1 MPSNNL
7 FITILATA
15 VVVLLL
21 IVGMVAVILYARKQK
36 LAQAL
41 KESNYQSRLNDVS
54 FAALRS
60 QMNPHFIFNCLN
72 SIKLYTEQNN
82 SEAASEY
89 LSKFALLIRSTLD
102 NARREKVLLA
112 QELESIKLY
121 LELEAMRFK
130 EKLIFNIAVD
140 DNVDIDFIEIPT
152 TIIQPYIENAIWH
165 GLMHKPTGG
174 NISITVKQINNNESL
189 LIKIEDNGIGREKA
203 AVLKSKSVEQHESYG
218 TKITGERIALINEK
232 YGLTAT
238 VNIKDL
244 YNEAGQPSGTLVTL
258 NLPIK

>member
-7 FITILATA
+7 FTTILAA
-15 VVVLLL
+15 VIVVLLF
-21 IVGMVAVILYARKQK
+21 IVGMIAVILYARKQK
-36 LAQAL
+36 LTQEL
-41 KESNYQSRLNDVS
+41 KESNYQSRLNDIS

-89 LSKFALLIRSTLD
+89 LSKFALLIRNTLD

-112 QELESIKLY
+112 QELESVKLY

-130 EKLIFNIAVD
+130 EKLSYSINVD
-140 DNVDIDFIEIPT
+140 DNVDIDFIEIPPA
-152 TIIQPYIENAIWH
+152 IIQPYIENAIWH
-165 GLMHKPTGG
+165 GLMHKTTGG
-174 NISITVKQINNNESL
+174 SIVINVQQTNNSESL
-189 LIKIEDNGIGREKA
+189 IITIEDDGIGRKQA
-203 AVLKSKSVEQHESYG
+203 AALKSKSIEQHESLG

-232 YGLTAT
+232 FGHSAT
-238 VNIKDL
+238 VNIKDIFAENNL
-244 YNEAGQPSGTLVTL
+244 PKGTLVTI